1 VFEKVFGLPAHPLVV
16 HAAVVLIPITVLAAI
31 AYVLVPR
38 LRPRLG
44 WVLVLASIG
53 GGVASVFA
61 AETGDRLAKHLG
73 GTPAID
79 KHGGFGLDTRNMALL
94 MAVVSVVLVTV
105 DHLRARSVA
114 PPPRPVAYPDNEWT
128 VVGGGQSRAELRR
141 ANGSSG
147 STVLTVVSVVLMLA
161 LLATAVGAA
170 VSVARAGDTGARLVW
185 ENI

>member
-1 VFEKVFGLPAHPLVV
+1 VV
-16 HAAVVLIPITVLAAI
+16 HAAVVLIPITILTAV

-44 WVLVLASIG
+44 WVLVLSSIG
-53 GGVASVFA
+53 GGGASYVA

-94 MAVVSVVLVTV
+94 MMVVSVVLVLV
-105 DHLRARSVA
+105 DTMRARA
-114 PPPRPVAYPDNEWT
+114 KTRPTAMGYADGEWT
-128 VVGGGQSRAELRR
+128 MVGGPSRAERR
-141 ANGSSG
+141 NAGSSG
-147 STVLTVVSVVLMLA
+147 STVLNVVSVVLMLA
-161 LLATAVGAA
+161 LLASAVGAG

-185 ENI
+185 QNI